1 MKTVHIVFEQG
12 CINYTSG
19 VESVNY
25 FPSIGKITLVLH
37 PEYTKEQI
45 RYTGANEDPVRIYNH
60 STVPF
65 THSFLIEDV
74 QKMCIEE

>member
-25 FPSIGKITLVLH
+25 FPSIGKITLCLH
-37 PEYTKEQI
+37 PEYTKEQV
-45 RYTGANEDPVRIYNH
+45 RYEGAHEDPIRIYNH
-60 STVPF
+60 SCIPF
-65 THSFLIEDV
+65 THSFLISEV
-74 QKMCIEE
+74 QKMLVES

>member
-1 MKTVHIVFEQG
+1 MKVHIVFENG

-37 PEYTKEQI
+37 PAYTKEQH
-45 RYTGANEDPVRIYNH
+45 RYEGSTDDPVQIYNH

-65 THSFLIEDV
+65 THSFLINDV
-74 QKMCIEE
+74 QKMIVEN